1 MTLASSSIDSG
12 TKALISS
19 VSLLGPNK
27 SNSTYE
33 HVNTLKNCTI
43 NNLLELLK
51 ISDKYTRFDE
61 NFNKKNKEKLIQ
73 NSWFQK
79 LFEMKYTTLFNYY
92 FNDNKPL
99 NEMILFEKK
108 IILSSKTKSF
118 YDLTEKNKE
127 YKNEFIELAKR
138 FFNYDEEETG
148 EE

>member
-1 MTLASSSIDSG
+1 
-12 TKALISS
+12 
-19 VSLLGPNK
+19 
-27 SNSTYE
+27 
-33 HVNTLKNCTI
+33 
-43 NNLLELLK
+43 
-51 ISDKYTRFDE
+51 
-61 NFNKKNKEKLIQ
+61 
-73 NSWFQK
+73 
-79 LFEMKYTTLFNYY
+79 MKYTTLFTYY

-108 IILSSKTKSF
+108 IIFSSKTKLF

>member
-1 MTLASSSIDSG
+1 MTLASSFIDSG

-79 LFEMKYTTLFNYY
+79 LFEMKYTTLFTYY
-92 FNDNKPL
+92 FNKNKPL

-118 YDLTEKNKE
+118 YDLTKKNKE
-127 YKNEFIELAKR
+127 NKNEFIELAKR